1 MKLFIKEFFNKF
13 DEIRSFT
20 NEKLSNQVFM
30 RALDS

>member
-30 RALDS
+30 SALDS